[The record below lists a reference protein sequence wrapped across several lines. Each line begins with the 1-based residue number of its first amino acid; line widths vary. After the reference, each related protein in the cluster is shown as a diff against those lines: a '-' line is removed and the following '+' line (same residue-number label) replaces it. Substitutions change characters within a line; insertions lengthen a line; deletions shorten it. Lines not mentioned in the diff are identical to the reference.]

1 MSHHTCGASVGSCFQ
16 CIEDSKA
23 YGEKVVAQ
31 RTAAQQDADKFG
43 LLEKEIVAAAE
54 KWFHHVY
61 EGIPSQQEAIDSAFD
76 SEMIGEPAGSLL
88 ASVARYIKARSED
101 ARR

>member
-1 MSHHTCGASVGSCFQ
+1 MSRHTCGASVGSCFQ

-23 YGEKVVAQ
+23 YGEKFVAL
-31 RTAAQQDADKFG
+31 RTAQKQEADRFA

-76 SEMIGEPAGSLL
+76 SEMVGEPAGSLL
-88 ASVARYIKARSED
+88 ASVARYIKARSQD
-101 ARR
+101 DRR